1 LFGVTDSSVTAPVLV
16 KAFVGGLLIGSGA
29 AVLLL
34 LNGRVAGISGIF
46 GDVFHGVVG
55 ESGWRVAFLV
65 GLLLPAMALGLGAVD
80 LPRGWYL
87 IFVSGLLVGFG
98 TRVGSGCTSGHGV
111 CGIANLSRRSLLATM
126 IFMGTAIVTVFIV
139 RHGGRT

>member
-1 LFGVTDSSVTAPVLV
+1 VIDPVLL
-16 KAFVGGLLIGSGA
+16 KAFVGGLLIGGGA

-34 LNGRVAGISGIF
+34 LNGRVAGISTIF
-46 GDVFHGVVG
+46 GDVLHGIVG
-55 ESGWRVAFLV
+55 AGGWRIAFLV
-65 GLLLPAMALGLGAVD
+65 GLLLPAMALGLGAVE

-87 IFVSGLLVGFG
+87 IVVSGLLVGFG

-126 IFMGTAIVTVFIV
+126 IFMATAIVTVFVV
-139 RHGGRT
+139 RHGGRV

>member
-1 LFGVTDSSVTAPVLV
+1 
-16 KAFVGGLLIGSGA
+16 
-29 AVLLL
+29 
-34 LNGRVAGISGIF
+34 
-46 GDVFHGVVG
+46 
-55 ESGWRVAFLV
+55 
-65 GLLLPAMALGLGAVD
+65 MALGLGAVD

>member
-1 LFGVTDSSVTAPVLV
+1 LFGVTDSSVTDPVLV

-34 LNGRVAGISGIF
+34 LNGRVAGISTIF
-46 GDVFHGVVG
+46 GDVLHLVVG

-65 GLLLPAMALGLGAVD
+65 GLLLPAMTLGLGAVE

-87 IFVSGLLVGFG
+87 IVVSGLLVGFG